1 MSYLVMETHP
11 AYAVVMDEEGRFLKA
26 ANLRYQVGD
35 TVQEI
40 IELQMPRKKAIPL
53 WKPLSGLAGLA
64 ACFCLVFFGYYRPNF
79 TAYGTLRIQ
88 INPDVI
94 ALYAG
99 TIAVECFGIVG
110 MAAVSMK
117 DGLVKLLK
125 RESLTHGIN
134 VDIKENKISIDFH
147 VIVSYG
153 VSISAVSDN
162 LIESVKYRVEE
173 FTGMEV
179 EKINIFVEG
188 VRVID

>member
-1 MSYLVMETHP
+1 LNNKLGKVSISSE
-11 AYAVVMDEEGRFLKA
+11 VVA
-26 ANLRYQVGD
+26 Q
-35 TVQEI
+35 
-40 IELQMPRKKAIPL
+40 
-53 WKPLSGLAGLA
+53 
-64 ACFCLVFFGYYRPNF
+64 
-79 TAYGTLRIQ
+79 
-88 INPDVI
+88 
-94 ALYAG
+94 YAG
-99 TIAVECFGIVG
+99 STAVECFGIVG

>member
-1 MSYLVMETHP
+1 MK
-11 AYAVVMDEEGRFLKA
+11 GRISNKM
-26 ANLRYQVGD
+26 G
-35 TVQEI
+35 E
-40 IELQMPRKKAIPL
+40 
-53 WKPLSGLAGLA
+53 
-64 ACFCLVFFGYYRPNF
+64 
-79 TAYGTLRIQ
+79 IQ

-134 VDIKENKISIDFH
+134 VYIKENKISIDFH

>member
-1 MSYLVMETHP
+1 MK
-11 AYAVVMDEEGRFLKA
+11 GRISNKM
-26 ANLRYQVGD
+26 G
-35 TVQEI
+35 E
-40 IELQMPRKKAIPL
+40 
-53 WKPLSGLAGLA
+53 
-64 ACFCLVFFGYYRPNF
+64 
-79 TAYGTLRIQ
+79 IQ

-125 RESLTHGIN
+125 RESLTHGIK
-134 VDIKENKISIDFH
+134 VDIKENKISIDFNEN
-147 VIVSYG
+147 VSYE